1 MKKLLGFARQQS
13 NSEHRININDAI
25 RKVIGL
31 FELRL
36 KEKMIDIRT
45 ELALDLDDV
54 KIDLHLFQEV
64 VMNLVLNSYDAIE
77 QNGIIAITTANADG
91 GRVRME
97 IRDNGA
103 GISADDLKKIFDP
116 FFTTKEVGTGTGL
129 GLSVCMGII
138 ESHGGTITVQSEQ
151 SIHTTFIIDLPAAYE
166 D

>member
-1 MKKLLGFARQQS
+1 
-13 NSEHRININDAI
+13 
-25 RKVIGL
+25 
-31 FELRL
+31 
-36 KEKMIDIRT
+36 
-45 ELALDLDDV
+45 
-54 KIDLHLFQEV
+54 
-64 VMNLVLNSYDAIE
+64 
-77 QNGIIAITTANADG
+77 
-91 GRVRME
+91 ME